1 MIRHFALAFA
11 ILIPQAAAAQTAVW
25 QVTTPPPLTLLR
37 DRAAQLQVSV
47 LDRPV
52 SHPRIVN
59 STLREPSTG
68 ALLTSEWL
76 SLCERSGDRCAA
88 PAALAK
94 GPHGMFIVVSDGFNG
109 RGEFKGTIYLQV
121 DERPE
126 PVAVEF
132 TVLGSSYGAWIA
144 GWFALLAGVLL
155 SIGSTIILKQWS
167 LRLDA
172 LAPAALLAQ
181 RLDDDEQVLADAS
194 RTTGFEFPE
203 LRKKCAA
210 LRRDLSETT
219 LDLKNFLPKRLG
231 NPLGGDAASEAYKTY
246 LVEKGDAVGV
256 LAAIVSQG
264 VPPIVDAWKSQP
276 KHAAVK
282 TALTDLDM
290 LASKPLKPA
299 EVSDQVAR
307 VVATMEAGLA
317 PPNAMGAPQPAG
329 APPAATRSIVE
340 IRSQQGR
347 LALVA
352 WGTWAV
358 VTLLAG
364 AAALIVINNAFGV
377 PLDYFKCFFWGL
389 GIQSAGQQLQTLT
402 PGGIASS
409 FKLSLPK
416 GRRRVSIRR
425 RVPARM
431 VLRPER

>member
-1 MIRHFALAFA
+1 MKHLALACA
-11 ILIPQAAAAQTAVW
+11 ILIPQAAAAQTPVW
-25 QVTTPPPLTLLR
+25 QVTPPPSLTLLR
-37 DRAAQLQVSV
+37 DGAAQLQVSV
-47 LDRPV
+47 LDKPV
-52 SHPRIVN
+52 SHPRIVS

-76 SLCERSGDRCAA
+76 SLCERSGNSCTG
-88 PAALAK
+88 PASLAK
-94 GPHGMFIVVSDGFNG
+94 GPHGLFIVVSDGFKG
-109 RGEFKGTIYLQV
+109 RGEFKGSVYLQV
-121 DERPE
+121 DEKPE

-132 TVLGSSYGAWIA
+132 TVLASSYWAWL
-144 GWFALLAGVLL
+144 GGSLALLAGVLL

-181 RLDDDEQVLADAS
+181 RLDDDERVLADAA
-194 RTTGFEFPE
+194 RTTGFDFPE
-203 LRKKCAA
+203 LQKKCAA

-246 LVEKGDAVGV
+246 LVEKGDAIGV
-256 LAAIVSQG
+256 LATVVNQG

-276 KHAAVK
+276 NHAAVK
-282 TALTDLDM
+282 TALTDLDK
-290 LASKPLKPA
+290 LALKPLKPA
-299 EVSDQVAR
+299 DVSDQVAR
-307 VVATMEAGLA
+307 VVAAMEAGLA
-317 PPNAMGAPQPAG
+317 PPNAAGAPQPPG

-358 VTLLAG
+358 VTLLGG
-364 AAALIVINNAFGV
+364 AAALIVINNGFGV

-416 GRRRVSIRR
+416 
-425 RVPARM
+425 
-431 VLRPER
+431 